1 MHSRP
6 RKMLTG
12 VVFATVLA
20 AAACAGDEDTPA
32 STPAATAAVSATT
45 SATASASPSEST
57 TAKGSASASSS
68 PTGTTTPSA
77 TPAATPTPTAVAPA
91 GTTIEVTVTGGKVT
105 TPSKRVKVKLG
116 DTVRLTVT
124 SDVAEEVHVHTYD
137 RTADLA
143 PGKPTTLE
151 FEADIPGT
159 HEVELEKSHLGLVEL
174 QVS

>member
-45 SATASASPSEST
+45 SATASASPSES
-57 TAKGSASASSS
+57 
-68 PTGTTTPSA
+68 
-77 TPAATPTPTAVAPA
+77 PTAVAPA